1 MRKNLLFI
9 SLLLQMCLLRA
20 QIGLEINQTFS
31 PGANLSGQAN
41 KIIEKDN
48 SFLISS
54 FAGDTITGTIVY
66 SYTKKD
72 TLGNIIWQK
81 KYDYPNYFVFQ
92 ARDFI
97 VNSNSLYS
105 IGLMYKDTINDYD
118 WFLSKHNSNGDTLFV
133 KTFVDT
139 ASLFPLQILQ
149 TNSNELSGMLIETHK
164 ITGSLYARAAFV
176 KLDTNGTILLKK
188 YATYSLKQP
197 QILLYDTLYNKYYVL
212 GTYRTSA
219 YPNYNVKYY
228 IETYDQN
235 FNLITSKNISSSSSN
250 ERMWAAILYNHK
262 IYYTS
267 TWMTTQLPNPNL
279 FSQIRFNSYDP
290 TSGNV
295 FPLNY
300 HSVGPYDIYGVIYT
314 TNIKLL
320 PNGLMSFFIW
330 EPGTRT
336 HLVFADTTTQIVCQ
350 SLLLQNPYQQN
361 TLASHTFLN
370 GAIYSVGGYK
380 DALQPYVYKDL
391 FVKTNNYNSY
401 LRDSCSFISLN
412 TSNLDTNEIDLNL
425 YPNPAKGIVSITMNK
440 ELVLSFNIYDVLG
453 KNVLNGEVSQNSNT
467 ISLINFTN
475 GIYFAIFSNNNHSI
489 TKKIIVE
496 K

>member
-1 MRKNLLFI
+1 MTKNILFI
-9 SLLLQMCLLRA
+9 YLLLQMCLLRA

-31 PGANLSGQAN
+31 PGTNLSGQAY

-48 SFLISS
+48 SFLILS
-54 FAGDTITGTIVY
+54 FAGDTITGHTLY

-97 VNSNSLYS
+97 TNSNSLYS
-105 IGLMYKDTINDYD
+105 FGVMYKDTINDYD
-118 WFLSKHNSNGDTLFV
+118 WFLSKHNSSGDTLFV

-149 TNSNELSGMLIETHK
+149 TNNNELSGMLIETHK

-176 KLDTNGTILLKK
+176 KLDTNGTILIKK
-188 YATYSLKQP
+188 YTPYNLKQP
-197 QILLYDTLYNKYYVL
+197 QILLYDSLYNKYYVL

-219 YPNYNVKYY
+219 YSNYNVKYY

-250 ERMWAAILYNHK
+250 ERMMTAILHNHI

-267 TWMTTQLPNPNL
+267 SWMTTQLPNPNL

-290 TSGNV
+290 ASGSV

-300 HSVGPYDIYGVIYT
+300 HNVGPYDLYDVIYT

-330 EPGTRT
+330 EPGTFT
-336 HLVFADTTTQIVCQ
+336 HLVFADTSTQIVCQ
-350 SLLLQNPYQQN
+350 SLLLQDPYQQN
-361 TLASHTFLN
+361 TLGTHTYLN
-370 GAIYSVGGYK
+370 GAIYSVGGYR
-380 DALQPYVYKDL
+380 DTLQSYLYKDL
-391 FVKTNNYNSY
+391 FIKTNNYNGY
-401 LRDSCSFISLN
+401 LRDSCSFILLN
-412 TSNLDTNEIDLNL
+412 TSDLNISKIDLNIF
-425 YPNPAKGIVSITMNK
+425 PNPARDIISITMNK
-440 ELVLSFNIYDVLG
+440 ELELNFNIYDVLG
-453 KNVLNGEVSQNSNT
+453 KNVLNGSVSQKSNT
-467 ISLINFTN
+467 IPLINFIN
-475 GIYFAIFSNNNHSI
+475 GIYFVIFSNSDFSI
-489 TKKIIVE
+489 TKKIIIE